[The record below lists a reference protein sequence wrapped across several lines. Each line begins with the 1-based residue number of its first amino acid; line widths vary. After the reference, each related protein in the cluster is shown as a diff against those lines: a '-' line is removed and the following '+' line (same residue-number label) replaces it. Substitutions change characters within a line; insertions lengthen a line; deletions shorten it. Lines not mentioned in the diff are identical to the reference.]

1 MYGIEFTR
9 FKIRDLETSTTLFEI
24 AKPPEEE
31 EAGQRAGQ
39 ETDPNAGRF
48 VRYQFTPE
56 VSSPGGN
63 HIVQS
68 IVQNIKRVIEWNS
81 L

>member
-1 MYGIEFTR
+1 MFLAKMFFLLQANVYGIEFTR
-9 FKIRDLETSTTLFEI
+9 FKIRDLETGATLFEI
-24 AKPPEEE
+24 AKPAEEE

-56 VSSPGGN
+56 VSSMGEIILFCP
-63 HIVQS
+63 
-68 IVQNIKRVIEWNS
+68 
-81 L
+81 